1 MPVLHMLRLSV
12 VACCLIVCLNPS
24 WAEFPPPTNSEPLPE
39 STRMPAEQAAHQ
51 MKLPPGFQASVFAA
65 EPDVQNPIAMSWDS
79 RGRLWV
85 AENYTY
91 AERSQKF
98 DLSLHDRIV
107 VFDNTAGDHFKTRV
121 VFADNLQ
128 MLTGIEVGHGGVWAI
143 CPPKLLFIP
152 DRDGDLVPDSDA
164 QIVLDGFEVA
174 TQNYHN
180 FANGLRFGPDGWLY
194 GRCGGSCPGRLGL
207 PGTPDENRLALE
219 GGIWRY
225 HPRQK
230 TVEVLNSGTTNPWGH
245 DWNSDG
251 EMFFVNTVNGHL
263 WHFIPGSHLKRPFT
277 LDPQR
282 RTFELIDFHADH
294 WHFDTTGSWT
304 ASRDGAANQYGGG
317 HAHSG
322 TMIYEEHTWPAEYR
336 DRLFT
341 LNFHGRRANQEIL
354 HRRGSGYV
362 ASHTDDFFLADDT
375 WFRGMDLSAGPDGN
389 VFVID
394 WSDTGECHE
403 HTGVHRTSGRIFK
416 IRYDGTSKLQPRLGE
431 WTDKAIVEAILS
443 GSKWHRRQARIAL
456 ADRVD
461 AGERTCV
468 DELKRRFESATRSDQ
483 KRVLLLTLF
492 ACGQVDDETLRET
505 LRSDDEFLRA
515 WSIRLMVDS
524 LAADDAMGPE
534 WKSMAI
540 RSKDSQRSEAI
551 LPTLVETAKADSS
564 SLVRLA
570 LASSLIRLPVEDR
583 PRLASEL
590 VKHGQDAGDHN
601 LPLVIWYG
609 LMPCASDATALA
621 EVGAQCELPTTLRLI
636 SRCLAEECERQP
648 AALNRLLEASRSRG
662 VKHQVAVLRGMVEGF
677 AGWPSAPKPTT
688 WDAFAASAHRGTEGL
703 LRELSS
709 LFGDGRAM
717 KDLIA
722 TAEGK
727 GGVSPEIQLGALS
740 RLIELNPPELR
751 KLCESLLG
759 DARVNVVA
767 ARGLSK
773 FDDPAIATALI
784 KRYGRFRAPYRP
796 MIVSILSS
804 RRSFAHA
811 LLDAVGKNRIPKQ
824 DLTAFDVR
832 QILAFEDA
840 RLRAKVGQFWGEIRE
855 SSGEKLAQI
864 ERLKRELDAAVLGD
878 ADKSHGRALFKK
890 NCQNCHRLYGE
901 GGNVG
906 PDLTGANRSNLDY
919 LLGNIVDPSAVVDKD
934 YRMTVLLL
942 DDGRIISG
950 LVLDRSE
957 KTTKIQTATE
967 LLVVNNDSIEQEKL
981 TEKSPMP
988 EGMLDT
994 ISDSDIKDLFG
1005 YLTHPSQVELRE

>member
-1 MPVLHMLRLSV
+1 MLRHSA
-12 VACCLIVCLNPS
+12 VACLLFVFSTLAR
-24 WAEFPPPTNSEPLPE
+24 AEFPPPTNSEPLPE
-39 STRMPAEQAAHQ
+39 ATRMPAEQAARD
-51 MKLPPGFQASVFAA
+51 MKLPNGFRASVFAA
-65 EPDVQNPIAMSWDS
+65 EPDVQNPIAMSWDQ

-98 DLSLHDRIV
+98 DLTLQDRIV
-107 VFDNTAGDHFKTRV
+107 VFDNTTGDHFETRT

-128 MLTGIEVGHGGVWAI
+128 MLTGIEVGRRGVWAI

-152 DRDGDLVPDSDA
+152 DADADLVPDGEA
-164 QIVLDGFEVA
+164 RVVLDGFEVA
-174 TQNYHN
+174 KQNYHN

-194 GRCGGSCPGRLGL
+194 GRCGGSCPGRIGV

-225 HPRQK
+225 HPERE

-245 DWNSDG
+245 DWNSVG

-294 WHFDTTGSWT
+294 WHFDTSGSWT

-322 TMIYEEHTWPAEYR
+322 TMIYEEHTWPAKYR

-354 HRRGSGYV
+354 RRKGSGYV
-362 ASHTDDFFLADDT
+362 ASHADDFFLAADT

-416 IRYDGTSKLQPRLGE
+416 ISYEGSSATKQPELGE
-431 WTDKAIVEAILS
+431 WTNRAIVDAIVS
-443 GSKWHRRQARIAL
+443 GSKWHRRQARLVL
-456 ADRVD
+456 ADRIAEGD
-461 AGERTCV
+461 RSCIAM
-468 DELKRRFESATRSDQ
+468 LKQAFESATAFEQ
-483 KRVLLLTLF
+483 KQPLLMALYANGEIT
-492 ACGQVDDETLRET
+492 DETLWET
-505 LRSDDEFLRA
+505 LTSDDEHLRA
-515 WSIRLMVDS
+515 GAIRLLVDA
-524 LAADDAMGPE
+524 LPADDAMGAD
-534 WKSMAI
+534 WK
-540 RSKDSQRSEAI
+540 SEAI
-551 LPTLVETAKADSS
+551 RKQSLGRANDILPGLIKTAESDSS
-564 SLVRLA
+564 ALVRLA
-570 LASSLIRLPVEDR
+570 LASSLIRLPLEVR
-583 PRLASEL
+583 PQLASAL
-590 VKHGQDAGDHN
+590 VRHGEDTGDHN

-621 EVGAQCELPTTLRLI
+621 GVGARCELPTTLRLI
-636 SRCLAEECERQP
+636 ARCLAEECERQP
-648 AALNRLLEASRSRG
+648 RALDMLLESSLKRD
-662 VKHQVAVLRGMVEGF
+662 VTHQVAVLRGMVEGY
-677 AGWPSAPKPTT
+677 AGWPSAPKPQS

-703 LRELSS
+703 VRELSS
-709 LFGDGRAM
+709 LFGDGRAL

-722 TAEGK
+722 TAQGK
-727 GGVSPEIQLGALS
+727 GDVSPEIQLGALN
-740 RLIELNPPELR
+740 RLVELNPPGLR
-751 KLCESLLG
+751 ELCESLLG
-759 DARVNVVA
+759 NARVNVVA

-773 FDDPAIATALI
+773 FEDPGIATALI

-796 MIVSILSS
+796 QIISILSS
-804 RRSFAHA
+804 RKSFAHA
-811 LLDAVGKNRIPKQ
+811 LLDAIGEKRIPKQ

-832 QILAFEDA
+832 QILAFEDTE
-840 RLRAKVGQFWGEIRE
+840 LRAKIGEVWGEIRE
-855 SSGEKLAQI
+855 SSAEKRAQM
-864 ERLKRELDAAVLGD
+864 ERLKGRLDSKTLAAS
-878 ADKSHGRALFKK
+878 DKSNGRALFKK

-901 GGNVG
+901 GGQVG
-906 PDLTGANRSNLDY
+906 PDLTGANRSDMDY
-919 LLGNIVDPSAVVDKD
+919 LLGNIIDPSAVVDKD

-942 DDGRIISG
+942 DDARIISG
-950 LVLDRSE
+950 LVIDRND

-967 LLVVNNDSIEQEKL
+967 QLVISNDSIEEEKL

-988 EGMLDT
+988 EGMLDNL
-994 ISDSDIKDLFG
+994 SEKDINDLIG
-1005 YLTHPSQVELRE
+1005 YLSHPSQVALP